1 MEGDIQYEVLL
12 KKLKAGFSDARCG
25 IFCNH
30 TAFLR
35 RERKYLAEI
44 LERQVRL
51 EKIFVPEHGFFAEL
65 QDQEP
70 VSRPNAYGILRTNA
84 EIRSLYPGGDTSLKT
99 GMGMLDQVDLLIIDI
114 RDVGVR
120 YFTYVT
126 MLAMIMKTLKDRP
139 VPIFLVDHPNPA
151 GRQVEGIPLLGEYS
165 SLIGWPGLPHRYGLT
180 LGEMALF
187 IKDQLEGKFHVEIIK
202 IADQPAFSDYPYP
215 SPNIPHPLTAQV
227 YAGQCLW
234 EGTNVSE
241 GRGTTRPFEI
251 FGAPFFRILM
261 TDWADRWNALHPE
274 AILRPLIFIPT
285 FHKYEGEYC
294 YGFQLHPCSAE
305 YHSLWYSL
313 KMIRN
318 IRSVVEDFS
327 WREGP
332 YETGSDRKAIE
343 LLAGDDLLIG
353 YLNGKENERTVR
365 EKLIEEER
373 KWIDHCRTYLL
384 YKDPLRS
391 ACI

>member
-1 MEGDIQYEVLL
+1 MEGDIQYAVLF
-12 KKLKAGFSDARCG
+12 KKLKAGFSNARCG

-30 TAFLR
+30 TSFLWQ
-35 RERKYLAEI
+35 ERKYLVRI
-44 LERQVRL
+44 LESMVRL
-51 EKIFVPEHGFFAEL
+51 EKIFIPEHGFFAEL
-65 QDQEP
+65 QDQDT
-70 VSRPNAYGILRTNA
+70 VSLFNAYDMLLTRI
-84 EIRSLYPGGDTSLKT
+84 EIHSFYPGDDHLLKA
-99 GMGMLDQVDLLIIDI
+99 GLEKLGQLDLLIIDI
-114 RDVGVR
+114 REVGVR

-126 MLAMIMKTLKDRP
+126 MLGMIMKALKDRP
-139 VPIFLVDHPNPA
+139 FTILLVDHPNPA
-151 GRQVEGIPLLGEYS
+151 GRQVEGIPLRGEYS

-180 LGEMALF
+180 LGEIALF
-187 IKDQLEGKFHVEIIK
+187 IKDQLDGKFHLEIIK
-202 IADQPAFSDYPYP
+202 MADQPTFPDFPYP
-215 SPNIPHPLTAQV
+215 SPNIPHPLTTQV

-251 FGAPFFRILM
+251 FGAPFFKILM

-318 IRSVVEDFS
+318 VRSVVEDFS

-332 YETGSDRKAIE
+332 YETGSDRNAIE
-343 LLAGDDLLIG
+343 LLAGDDLLIS
-353 YLNGKENERTVR
+353 YLNGKENEKIVR

-391 ACI
+391 VCI

>member
-1 MEGDIQYEVLL
+1 MEEDYQYQVLFR
-12 KKLKAGFSDARCG
+12 KLRSGFSDARCG

-35 RERKYLAEI
+35 KERKYLVEI

-51 EKIFVPEHGFFAEL
+51 EKIFVPEHGFFTEL

-70 VSRPNAYGILRTNA
+70 VSRLNAYDILRTNA
-84 EIRSLYPGGDTSLKT
+84 EFSSLYPGGDASLKT
-99 GMGMLDQVDLLIIDI
+99 GMGMLDQLDLLIIDI

-126 MLAMIMKTLKDRP
+126 MLGMILKDLKDRP
-139 VPIFLVDHPNPA
+139 VTILLVDHPNPA
-151 GRQVEGIPLLGEYS
+151 GRQVEGIPLGGGYS

-180 LGEMALF
+180 FGELALF
-187 IKDQLEGKFHVEIIK
+187 LQDQLHGGFLLEIIK
-202 IADQPAFSDYPYP
+202 AADQSVYPDFPYP

-261 TDWADRWNALHPE
+261 TDWADRWNASHPE

-294 YGFQLHPCSAE
+294 YGFQLHPCSSE

-313 KMIRN
+313 KMLRN

-373 KWIDHCRTYLL
+373 KWMNHCRTYLL